1 MARPK
6 SSAPRVVFLEVRLK
20 PEIKKAFFEKCKQE
34 KIKPSALIRSWI
46 YDYLGI
52 KKK

>member
-1 MARPK
+1 MPRPK
-6 SSAPRVVFLEVRLK
+6 STEPRVDSLEVRLK
-20 PEIKKAFFEKCKQE
+20 PDIKKAFFEKCEQE
-34 KIKPSALIRSWI
+34 KLKPSALIRSWI